1 MTGPKKQTSHHFST
15 SLANLIVAKLE
26 TTSWQKRSQSPKK
39 IQRHG
44 VPKFCCDVL
53 TFQLIR
59 FFFNLLTPAE
69 EDLGSPK
76 LGSKLMFLMDRAN
89 FSFSLLK
96 FFFPFLEP
104 ETPDID
110 VLIGLAFSLK
120 SCFKSPK
127 LVLSVEVA

>member
-1 MTGPKKQTSHHFST
+1 MAKTITIAKK
-15 SLANLIVAKLE
+15 NL
-26 TTSWQKRSQSPKK
+26 
-39 IQRHG
+39 QRHG

-96 FFFPFLEP
+96 FFF
-104 ETPDID
+104 
-110 VLIGLAFSLK
+110 
-120 SCFKSPK
+120 
-127 LVLSVEVA
+127 SVFGTRNT